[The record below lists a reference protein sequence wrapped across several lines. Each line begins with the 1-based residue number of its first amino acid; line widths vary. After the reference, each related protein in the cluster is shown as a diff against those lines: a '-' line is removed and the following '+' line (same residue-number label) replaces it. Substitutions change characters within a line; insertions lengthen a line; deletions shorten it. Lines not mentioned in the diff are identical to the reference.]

1 MRIYAFLV
9 LIFCLISCKDKQ
21 LQTVEYDELIHYNLD
36 TLAVNEDHINDILF
50 GKAILNI
57 SDTLIIDQFKEFGF
71 LKSTVDKSN
80 HSKINQI
87 LTSKKNTIDNSK
99 CLPIYRDFLILK
111 KKNKTVGILKICFE
125 CSQINYVDSF
135 INEERLMI
143 DENSLILEK
152 LLQQKKSSQLE
163 RLLAI

>member
-1 MRIYAFLV
+1 MRIFAFLV

-21 LQTVEYDELIHYNLD
+21 LQIAEYDELIHYKLD
-36 TLAVNEDHINDILF
+36 TLAVDEGNLGDILS
-50 GKAILNI
+50 GDAIQNI

-99 CLPIYRDFLILK
+99 CLPIYRDYLILK
-111 KKNKTVGILKICFE
+111 RKNKTVGFFKICFE
-125 CSQINYVDSF
+125 CSQINYVDTF
-135 INEERLMI
+135 TNENRFMA
-143 DENSLILEK
+143 DENSLILYK
-152 LLQQKKSSQLE
+152 LLQ
-163 RLLAI
+163 